1 MVKEADS
8 RPAAQ
13 AHGFE
18 SHFSYT
24 VWFFCKKNLVEE
36 SLLAITDRTGLAQSV
51 ERRPFKPNVA
61 GSSPAIGIRVG
72 GLFKTTFF
80 NV

>member
-1 MVKEADS
+1 VVKEADS

-18 SHFSYT
+18 SHSSYT
-24 VWFFCKKNLVEE
+24 VWFFCKKTLVEE
-36 SLLAITDRTGLAQSV
+36 GRRCLNPKIALAQSV

-61 GSSPAIGIRVG
+61 GSSPACGKELVVS
-72 GLFKTTFF
+72 FKITIF

>member
-18 SHFSYT
+18 SHSSYR
-24 VWFFCKKNLVEE
+24 VSN
-36 SLLAITDRTGLAQSV
+36 SLKVAPPIALAQSV

-61 GSSPAIGIRVG
+61 GSSPARGKE
-72 GLFKTTFF
+72 LATL
-80 NV
+80 